1 MDARTQE
8 PIWQHQILDP
18 ADGLAYVGQP
28 VQPKQVNIP
37 HFLMSEEWER
47 EMLKKKQSYLSY
59 QVLINKS
66 VPTVTAT
73 SVNVEGNQPG
83 PVPPVEMREAPIM

>member
-1 MDARTQE
+1 LKRYQNKTSDTVDGVSMDARTQE

-37 HFLMSEEWER
+37 HFLMSEE
-47 EMLKKKQSYLSY
+47 
-59 QVLINKS
+59 
-66 VPTVTAT
+66 
-73 SVNVEGNQPG
+73 
-83 PVPPVEMREAPIM
+83 